1 LPTMNPF
8 KSESPGVSMNSGD
21 YRRPTQWKKRRITSR
36 KYKLARCS
44 GLGKFRFALV
54 YKKKKKKKSWKTLNA
69 PISSYS
75 VWSSSRREFYVILA
89 SFFCYSFILSFFL
102 EVC

>member
-1 LPTMNPF
+1 MNPF

-44 GLGKFRFALV
+44 GLGKVRFALV
-54 YKKKKKKKSWKTLNA
+54 YKKKRRKKVGK
-69 PISSYS
+69 
-75 VWSSSRREFYVILA
+75 R
-89 SFFCYSFILSFFL
+89 
-102 EVC
+102 